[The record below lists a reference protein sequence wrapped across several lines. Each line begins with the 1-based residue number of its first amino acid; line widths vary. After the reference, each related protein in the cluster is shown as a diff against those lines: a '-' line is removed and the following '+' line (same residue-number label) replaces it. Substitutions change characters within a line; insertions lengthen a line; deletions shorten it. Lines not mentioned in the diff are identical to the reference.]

1 MNSEQI
7 EALDQAM
14 HHFWNFNLNESE
26 RILSQYVSVLP
37 LFGLLHSDIAFIKAV
52 LTETKE
58 DYAEATKRI
67 SECKKL
73 ARALQLSQKPKYLQ
87 QEKDEKKNGSTN
99 GAESSAF
106 TKAEYLISKLI
117 YAETMVMKGV
127 IEFKAQNVLKAGIA
141 LRKSWK
147 QYYQAFEIAQTLPT
161 TFPIYNHI
169 MSLAYYGV
177 GVFHFLVSV
186 VPPQYMLLVEGIG
199 FKGNRMEGLKELKVS
214 SESNGI
220 RSVMSK
226 IVIVL
231 LDVFFFEDYKKPE
244 PLLNTLVE
252 RYPDGALIHYM
263 SGAILRKQGKIEPS
277 TESYK
282 KAFDTSSQL
291 KQLQLFIE
299 SELGYNEFL
308 NLNWGQ
314 AQVYLNKFM
323 NETTSSGFKAFIAY
337 QLASCYAFQGDNE
350 KANEVMKTI
359 PSYVRKGFDFDE
371 FSGRKANKFL
381 KNKCYRE
388 FEKTYIIAAL
398 HNESHRFEQSN
409 QVLQEFLD
417 TKRNEMTSDDLAC
430 ANYLM
435 GFNNQSL
442 GKKEDARK
450 YYTTALTF
458 EKQITNEHFI
468 IPYCNLGLGEISLI
482 EEKKSDCKNFIKK
495 SKSYTSNS
503 YDFPSVLDWRA
514 RKCLQQ
520 IGEF

>member
-14 HHFWNFNLNESE
+14 HHFWNFNL
-26 RILSQYVSVLP
+26 IALP

-58 DYAEATKRI
+58 DYAEASKRI

-87 QEKDEKKNGSTN
+87 QEKEEKKNGSSN
-99 GAESSAF
+99 GAGTESSAF

-177 GVFHFLVSV
+177 GIFHFLVSV
-186 VPPQYMLLVEGIG
+186 VPPQYMMLVEGIG

-214 SESNGI
+214 SDSNGI

-244 PLLNTLVE
+244 PLLQSLVDA
-252 RYPDGALIHYM
+252 YPNGALVHYM
-263 SGAILRKQGKIEPS
+263 SGAILRKQGKIESS
-277 TESYK
+277 TESYQ
-282 KAFDTSSQL
+282 KAFETSSQL

-308 NLNWGQ
+308 NLNWSK
-314 AQVYLNKFM
+314 AEVYLNKFM

-337 QLASCYAFQGDNE
+337 QLASCYEFQGNNQ
-350 KANEVMKTI
+350 KAQEVMKTI
-359 PSYVRKGFDFDE
+359 SSYVRKGFDFDE
-371 FSGRKANKFL
+371 FSGRKATKFL

-398 HNESHRFEQSN
+398 HNESHRFEQSSK
-409 QVLQEFLD
+409 VLQDYLD
-417 TKRNEMTSDDLAC
+417 TKRSEMTPDDLAC
-430 ANYLM
+430 AHYLL

-458 EKQITNEHFI
+458 EKQITTEHFI
-468 IPYCNLGLGEISLI
+468 IPYSNLGLGEISFI
-482 EEKKSDCKNFIKK
+482 EEKKSDCKTFIKK
-495 SKSYTSNS
+495 SKSYTSNA